1 MIKIYGASDD
11 LIEVEGQLSEEFDVD
26 CLATTFVGIS
36 DGTLLRISYD
46 GMWHINV
53 ARKPVDTVVKIHRA
67 TNEDDDYSDIAE
79 IDNKV
84 GDIDWLVVGR
94 CA

>member
-11 LIEVEGQLSEEFDVD
+11 LLEIEGDFSNEFDVEP
-26 CLATTFVGIS
+26 LATTFVGIS
-36 DGTLLRISYD
+36 DGTLLRVSYD

-53 ARKPVDTVVKIHRA
+53 ARKSAGTSINMHRA

-79 IDNKV
+79 IDID
-84 GDIDWLVVGR
+84 GGADWLVVGR
-94 CA
+94 SV